1 MRAYTRLVS
10 ALRTLFQGKELDN
23 DLTEELRSFVDI
35 VAEEKI
41 RAGASPED
49 AYRQGRIE
57 LGGVTQVTERVRE
70 RRLGATIGTF
80 FRDIRFA
87 FRTLR
92 RVPAFA
98 AMAVLTLGLGIGA
111 ATAMFSVIDGV
122 LLKQLPYRHPDRLV
136 TVWIG
141 YPEWGQFMN
150 LRDDQY
156 RLWRENNTL
165 FEDVAIYLA
174 SAWGYGTVSGA
185 GQPQRVSIGTATA
198 SPAPVAVVSFEFWTR
213 MFGADPNVLGQVLVL
228 EGIGRTI
235 VGVLPQG
242 FRLRWLTESP
252 LGTREVAS
260 KEVWVPFGQLYDCI
274 GCGSSMYQAIGRLK
288 PGVTVDQAFAETR
301 TILTAGT
308 TSDEITVRGLTPRG
322 HRPPVS
328 GRVWQHR
335 DPLPWGD
342 ERAAPRTGDT
352 LSPRRRYC
360 SDHAPTH
367 HGESHTGTPW

>member
-10 ALRTLFQGKELDN
+10 TLRTLFQEKELDN

-57 LGGVTQVTERVRE
+57 LGGVTQLTERVRE
-70 RRLGATIGTF
+70 RRLGAAIGTF
-80 FRDIRFA
+80 FQDIRFA

-92 RVPAFA
+92 RAPAFA
-98 AMAVLTLGLGIGA
+98 AVAVLTLGLGIGA

-122 LLKQLPYRHPDRLV
+122 LLKQLPYRQPDRLV

-141 YPEWGQFMN
+141 YPEWGPFMN

-156 RLWRENNTL
+156 RLWREHNTL

-198 SPAPVAVVSFEFWTR
+198 S
-213 MFGADPNVLGQVLVL
+213 
-228 EGIGRTI
+228 
-235 VGVLPQG
+235 
-242 FRLRWLTESP
+242 
-252 LGTREVAS
+252 
-260 KEVWVPFGQLYDCI
+260 
-274 GCGSSMYQAIGRLK
+274 
-288 PGVTVDQAFAETR
+288 
-301 TILTAGT
+301 
-308 TSDEITVRGLTPRG
+308 
-322 HRPPVS
+322 
-328 GRVWQHR
+328 
-335 DPLPWGD
+335 
-342 ERAAPRTGDT
+342 RA
-352 LSPRRRYC
+352 
-360 SDHAPTH
+360 
-367 HGESHTGTPW
+367 